1 MDCARELDEL
11 KYDLESSEKRYAYLK
26 RKFEEA
32 EESLKHALLVLNQH
46 EQKYG
51 EQITTYART
60 TTLPTSGG
68 ALDQIGS
75 TDLGTRTRNQD
86 HAVEV
91 GAGGTVTTQA
101 TTTGGPSVGVSD
113 PTPEAKA
120 SLLVPCSAGSSFI
133 SGR

>member
-1 MDCARELDEL
+1 MALFEMGYSNFELIPRD
-11 KYDLESSEKRYAYLK
+11 
-26 RKFEEA
+26 
-32 EESLKHALLVLNQH
+32 
-46 EQKYG
+46 
-51 EQITTYART
+51 TM
-60 TTLPTSGG
+60 
-68 ALDQIGS
+68 
-75 TDLGTRTRNQD
+75 GTRTRNQD